1 MAGGINPSATYYMGA
16 LALSKDKKRLSMR
29 DIGQFA
35 VLTVSIFLSMKV
47 FFVLAFVPT
56 GSMEP
61 TIKEKSA
68 VIGWRLSYL
77 LSDPLPDRGEII
89 IFNHEEFNNHLI
101 KRVVGLP
108 GDEVLISDGQ
118 VYVNSEKLDEPYLAE
133 LDSGEHDGQFTVP
146 EGKLF
151 VLGDNR
157 NHSNDS
163 RFWVNPFVDVEK
175 VYAKALIW
183 LQLPHL

>member
-1 MAGGINPSATYYMGA
+1 MTSPNKNQI
-16 LALSKDKKRLSMR
+16 LIFLR
-29 DIGQFA
+29 DIRLLA
-35 VLTVSIFLSMKV
+35 ILVVVIFLLMKV
-47 FFVLAFVPT
+47 VFVLAFVPT

-61 TIKEKSA
+61 TIKEHSA

-77 LSDPLPDRGEII
+77 LSDPLPNRGEII
-89 IFNHEEFNNHLI
+89 IFDHEGFNKHLL
-101 KRVVGLP
+101 KRVIGLS
-108 GDEVLISDGQ
+108 GDEVLITDGQ
-118 VYVNSEKLDEPYLAE
+118 VYVNGEKLDEPYLAE
-133 LDSGEHDGQFTVP
+133 LDNGEHDGQFTVP

-163 RFWVNPFVDVEK
+163 RLWVNPFVDVEK
-175 VYAKALIW
+175 VYAKVLIW

>member
-1 MAGGINPSATYYMGA
+1 MSAIVRYMRYSMGE
-16 LALSKDKKRLSMR
+16 LALNKDKKFFSTR
-29 DIGQFA
+29 DIGQLIA
-35 VLTVSIFLSMKV
+35 LTVVIFLLLKV

-89 IFNHEEFNNHLI
+89 IFDHEEFNKHLV

-133 LDSGEHDGQFTVP
+133 MDSGEHDGQFTVP
-146 EGKLF
+146 EGKLL

-175 VYAKALIW
+175 VYAKVLIW